1 MEKTK
6 KQTNKQT
13 NEINEQKFDE
23 NDEKDEIYSNEPKK
37 KQKSNVSDEI
47 YSDEPKKTSDKKNY
61 DDSENESE
69 NENSNEDSDD
79 KNAENEDKDDK
90 NKNAKYLMDDD
101 DEELLEQKKFK
112 CNKCKKEMKEKNFP
126 YHLLSEHKIIP
137 EKQKE
142 SSIRL
147 YIKKKIET
155 IKNMYVD
162 ISDIKNYKT
171 EKGENLT
178 KEEKIK
184 LFKMTDEL
192 EKTMLETFKKYGFQL
207 NEKRTNIKKKPT
219 KKKKIKKIIYYE
231 EEEIFK

>member
-1 MEKTK
+1 
-6 KQTNKQT
+6 
-13 NEINEQKFDE
+13 
-23 NDEKDEIYSNEPKK
+23 
-37 KQKSNVSDEI
+37 
-47 YSDEPKKTSDKKNY
+47 
-61 DDSENESE
+61 
-69 NENSNEDSDD
+69 
-79 KNAENEDKDDK
+79 
-90 NKNAKYLMDDD
+90 MDDD
-101 DEELLEQKKFK
+101 DGELLEQKKFK

-178 KEEKIK
+178 HLCHRFQKIHY
-184 LFKMTDEL
+184 LL
-192 EKTMLETFKKYGFQL
+192 
-207 NEKRTNIKKKPT
+207 
-219 KKKKIKKIIYYE
+219 KILHKIHYINQVILLVLIY
-231 EEEIFK
+231 